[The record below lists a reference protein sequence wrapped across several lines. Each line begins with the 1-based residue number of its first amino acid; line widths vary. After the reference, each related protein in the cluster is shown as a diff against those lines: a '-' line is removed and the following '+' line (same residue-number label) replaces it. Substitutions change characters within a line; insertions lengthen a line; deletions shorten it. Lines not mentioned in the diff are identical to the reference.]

1 MKRHQRATVGV
12 LAAVLAVGLAACG
25 KTGGETGENVDSG
38 VLTESRLQEEGEETK
53 QEETAQPGYDEHI
66 TLSWLN
72 AGITAGGDYSADDWG
87 RFWLDTFN
95 VDFDIIAATMDA
107 SDWDE
112 RLRVWI
118 NSGDMPDVAHA
129 EYEFGELST
138 YAAQDAIYRLP
149 DDWKER
155 WPNLAA
161 TQEDVPA
168 AAIAEEE
175 LGGTYFLYRPVF
187 STNKPSERLSYHALL
202 YLRKDWMEACNLE
215 LKETYTP
222 AELAEI
228 ARTFL
233 EEDPGNVGSSLVG
246 MSIRSYDMAKLYPTT
261 TFPEAC
267 NIGDGYYTDENGVFQ
282 WAPADERTLEALKEY
297 QKVYQ
302 EGLIDPEFYTYSR
315 YEGAQK
321 FYVQGTSGITLE
333 DGHAIMI
340 TYIRNGLASQGLD
353 PDEAL
358 HLAQLVGED
367 GRYYYREDAN
377 YWGQI
382 IFNPQISQEKFER
395 AMDIL
400 EYCATEEGQ
409 NFANMGFEGIDWERD
424 EEGNYVSLL
433 DPSIQGSATSV
444 LGGKYPSKESFFGG
458 VVLTDDFSLVSPNYS
473 TEIQDTVRYFYQLR
487 DELSD
492 ETTLL
497 PREYKYEFLSTREKS
512 QASMELSDE
521 YAKLI
526 LKEGDLESNWRSWV
540 EEKMAVVQPVLDQL
554 NQE

>member
-1 MKRHQRATVGV
+1 MKRHRKVVTGV
-12 LAAVLAVGLAACG
+12 LGAALIMGLAACG
-25 KTGGETGENVDSG
+25 NDDRSNIADSS
-38 VLTESRLQEEGEETK
+38 VPTESKNQETNATLQQEEGVHS
-53 QEETAQPGYDEHI
+53 YDKHL

-72 AGITAGGDYSADDWG
+72 AGITAGGDYTADDWG
-87 RFWLDTFN
+87 RYWLDTFN
-95 VDFDIIAATMDA
+95 VDFDIIAATMDP

-129 EYEFGELST
+129 EYEFAELST
-138 YAAQDAIYRLP
+138 YANQGAIYRLP

-155 WPNLAA
+155 WPTLAA
-161 TQEDVPA
+161 TQEDVPSA
-168 AAIAEEE
+168 AFAEEK
-175 LGGTYFLYRPVF
+175 LGGTYCLYRPVF

-202 YLRKDWMEACNLE
+202 YLRKDWMEACDLE
-215 LKETYTP
+215 LKDTYTP
-222 AELAEI
+222 SELAEI

-233 EEDPGNVGSSLVG
+233 EKDPGNVGSSLVG
-246 MSIRSYDMAKLYPTT
+246 MSIRTYDMAKLYPTT
-261 TFPEAC
+261 TFSEAC
-267 NIGDGYYTDENGVFQ
+267 NIGDGYYKDENGVFQ

-302 EGLIDPEFYTYSR
+302 EGLLDPEFYTFNR

-333 DGHAIMI
+333 DGHAILI
-340 TYIRNGLASQGLD
+340 TYVRNGLASQGLD
-353 PDEAL
+353 PDEVL

-367 GRYYYREDAN
+367 GKYHYREDAN

-382 IFNPQISQEKFER
+382 IFNPEISDEKFER

-400 EYCATEEGQ
+400 EYCATQEGQ

-433 DPSIQGSATSV
+433 DPSIQGNALSV

-473 TEIQDTVRYFYQLR
+473 TEIQDTVRYFYRLR

-497 PREYKYEFLSTREKS
+497 PREYDYEFLSTREKS
-512 QASMELSDE
+512 QAKMELSDE

-526 LKEGDLESNWRSWV
+526 LKEGDLETNWRNWV

-554 NQE
+554 NQ